1 MYNQIASNASLYSWL
16 ETLLLETYT
25 GHDIKSN
32 LIKTLAMMITGLLLG
47 PHVQL
52 FAIAMCIP
60 LLIKLP
66 SITRRLERFV
76 DDERVK
82 PERFFAPFVYAMIA
96 ALGNETAYLVIDCT
110 KAGPK
115 CRTLFIGLAYHN
127 TVLPLVWKTY
137 KGKKGHLKGEQ
148 HQQLLKQVERYV
160 RHCRRVVVL
169 GDAEFSNGPVINQC
183 RAQSWGFV
191 LRFQSNYRVQLEA
204 GGAWQS
210 AQEIYEAAGLQPGQ
224 VQHWKIAA
232 FTQLHQHAN
241 LLMTIQWDEGEDEPL
256 CLISNLTASEQ
267 PHLIYDKRFWV
278 ETLFGNCKSRGF
290 QVDRILMTDPA
301 HIDRLMLAIA
311 IATCLML
318 GLGTHLIVSNQR
330 DQVDRADRRDL
341 SLFQIGWRWFY
352 RLLILERLDHL
363 KIVFRWDFT
372 LPKAGFQP
380 AQ

>member
-1 MYNQIASNASLYSWL
+1 V
-16 ETLLLETYT
+16 LLETYA
-25 GHDIKSN
+25 GYPIKSS
-32 LIKTLAMMITGLLLG
+32 LIKTLAMMIAGMLLA

-52 FAIAMCIP
+52 FAIAMCVP
-60 LLIKLP
+60 LLVKLP

-76 DDERVK
+76 ANEQVQ

-110 KAGPK
+110 KVGPK

-148 HQQLLKQVERYV
+148 HQHLLKQVERYV
-160 RHCRRVVVL
+160 RHCRRVIIL

-183 RAQSWGFV
+183 RQQPWAFV
-191 LRFQSNYRVQLEA
+191 LRFQSNYQVQLETD
-204 GGAWQS
+204 GPWQS

-224 VQHWKIAA
+224 VRHWNIAA
-232 FTQLHQHAN
+232 FTQLHQHSG
-241 LLMTIQWDEGEDEPL
+241 LMMTVQWDEGEDEPL
-256 CLISNLTASEQ
+256 CLISNLDAAQQ

-290 QVDRILMTDPA
+290 QLDRVLMTDPA
-301 HIDRLMLAIA
+301 HIDRLILAIA

-318 GLGTHLIVSNQR
+318 GLGTHLIVIGQR

-352 RLLILERLDHL
+352 RLLTLDRLEQL
-363 KIVFRWDFT
+363 KIEFRWDFT